1 MIWVKV
7 EDPLESY
14 LCFLSISKSEVAQ
27 ANAKSY
33 GRRALRVLFKH
44 LSELS
49 QAVLILS
56 LAEVNQSLNYQG
68 KQILRL
74 ITLHVV

>member
-14 LCFLSISKSEVAQ
+14 LCFLNISKSEVAE

-33 GRRALRVLFKH
+33 GRRALRVLFKD

-49 QAVLILS
+49 EALLILS

-68 KQILRL
+68 KHILRL
-74 ITLHVV
+74 ITFHVV